1 MNSRYLDQLGM
12 ASKYNTKVYCRQ
24 SLIGGSYG
32 LLNTTTFV
40 PRPDY
45 YRQEAKSIDV
55 VSFFFFFFARGRFK
69 KCSSICP

>member
-55 VSFFFFFFARGRFK
+55 VSFLFFLPGGGLK
-69 KCSSICP
+69 SVLSICP

>member
-12 ASKYNTKVYCRQ
+12 SSKYNTKAYCRQ
-24 SLIGGSYG
+24 SLIGGNYG

-45 YRQEAKSIDV
+45 YRQEAKSINV
-55 VSFFFFFFARGRFK
+55 VSFLFFCPRGILE
-69 KCSSICP
+69 SVLSICP